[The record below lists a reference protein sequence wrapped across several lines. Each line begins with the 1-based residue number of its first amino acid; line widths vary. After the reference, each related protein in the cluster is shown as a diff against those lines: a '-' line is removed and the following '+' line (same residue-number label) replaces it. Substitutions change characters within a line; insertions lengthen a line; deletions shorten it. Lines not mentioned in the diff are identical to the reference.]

1 MSVASKQ
8 MMERT
13 VITGVI
19 TSTIGIV
26 LGMAI
31 THWWEAYK
39 SRTQGLKRPAGGGQQ
54 QYMGYP

>member
-1 MSVASKQ
+1 MSVASKEL
-8 MMERT
+8 MERT

-31 THWWEAYK
+31 TTWVGGYQA
-39 SRTQGLKRPAGGGQQ
+39 RTSAIPRPSIPPWD
-54 QYMGYP
+54 YR